1 MPLNITQDE
10 LSSLLNGPPTKDP
23 SVAAQVMPQQ
33 TSNLVARTAEVA
45 RGYGIDTNALGL
57 TPEEI
62 KRVTGISL
70 PEPNASEPSAPAPS
84 PPENAA
90 PAATV
95 QPEGSILPQGLR
107 IGSDGRIE
115 VASSDNPAS
124 NPNALVEN
132 LGGMAKRFLDNPV
145 KGVYD
150 FGKGMVT
157 DVIGGVSALGDLVMH
172 APEQIADDWE
182 LSSVQDALRINP
194 NDYAARNKLAAIK
207 AKADAIN
214 EQQTQNFWKAATT
227 ASLFI
232 PFGGPVSLGGKA
244 LIKAGMAETGEAL
257 LASLERKGIS
267 GVVSRLVDRAGKGA
281 AMGGAYGYFASEGD
295 LQTSLHSAELMGSM
309 FGAGPLIGA
318 PLKSVMGVTGA
329 AGKKAVNAFNQLPLI
344 AETRQKMYN
353 GPIGKVW
360 DNMVTATESVFDQ
373 AGLGNLLDN
382 MHVARMEAVRL
393 GGYLDR
399 SKTENLAGLDA
410 DGHAVVSGLIERR
423 ISPSSVRKLYGEE
436 KGSILVRAAADED
449 RRLKYVG
456 QLLRAY
462 GVPTYN
468 AATGELYNFV
478 LRDNYLPHIIVNPEA
493 LAADPGLRRQ
503 AIKIIAEKKGL
514 PLPEAELHFNQWAE
528 RAKGEAEQEALHGVP
543 GRATMEARLYGLPG
557 YSLDLPNVLSTYYQR
572 SARLIAFHRRLG
584 RAVTNLGETGGADE
598 VGPALEVPP
607 ASAPPAQQAVPAGV
621 NSNAPTTDIE
631 IGSKVT
637 VTGKRGQPI
646 NGTLLEKDINDKGQV
661 KVRVGTPGKKGTR
674 TLTVSPSKLA
684 ARTDEKKVVAEVLV
698 PKTQEEAPVRRLTAR
713 GRALEPK
720 LPPLKIGDKVLFEGR
735 PADVI
740 GMSPMGPKLR
750 FADGKE
756 VGAFR
761 ADVTLASDADKPV
774 IYGSYSDK
782 APQDMTPAEF
792 AREFNNV
799 QTAVSQT
806 RARHTFPDIGK
817 DHPAWA
823 EYEKGNWKPLSAALG
838 FSDAEQ
844 QDFARFVKL
853 AGSGDPSA
861 PHFDPTDPM
870 HTDLYNWWKKQPRE
884 VATTPE
890 PAAAVEPQITEPQVT
905 VKPTGKTASIS
916 EFRKALKNAGYT
928 PPQIAEEVR
937 RAVAATTP
945 NPPKSVPAKPAL
957 TVAGV
962 TLSKEQAELV
972 HTLRLQGMK
981 PADAVKLV
989 IGPKKV
995 SRPRFTPKRKSA

>member
-10 LSSLLNGPPTKDP
+10 LTHLLNGPPTKDP
-23 SVAAQVMPQQ
+23 SAAAQIMPQQ

-57 TPEEI
+57 TPDEI
-62 KRVTGISL
+62 KRITGISL
-70 PEPNASEPSAPAPS
+70 PAPKAGETALPPT
-84 PPENAA
+84 PPENVA
-90 PAATV
+90 PAQTV

-107 IGSDGRIE
+107 IGKDGRIE
-115 VASSDNPAS
+115 VASSQNPAS
-124 NPNALVEN
+124 DPNSLVEN

-172 APEQIADDWE
+172 APEQISAEME
-182 LSSVQDALRINP
+182 LSGIQDALRINP
-194 NDYAARNKLAAIK
+194 DDYTARSKLAGVK

-214 EQQTQNFWKAATT
+214 EEQTKNFWKAATT

-232 PFGGPVSLGGKA
+232 PFGGPISFGGKA
-244 LIKAGMAETGEAL
+244 LIKAGAAEAGEAL
-257 LASLERKGIS
+257 LASLERKGIQ

-318 PLKSVMGVTGA
+318 PIKSVMGLTGT
-329 AGKKAVNAFNQLPLI
+329 AGKKIVNAFAQIPMV
-344 AETRQKMYN
+344 AETRQKLYN

-360 DNMVTATESVFDQ
+360 DNMVTSTESVFDQ
-373 AGLGNLLDN
+373 AGLGHLLDN
-382 MHVARMEAVRL
+382 LHVARIEAVRL

-399 SKTENLAGLDA
+399 SKVENLAGLDA

-423 ISPSSVRKLYGEE
+423 ISPSSVRKLYGDE
-436 KGSILVRAAADED
+436 KGATLIRAAADED

-468 AATGELYNFV
+468 SATGELYNFV
-478 LRDNYLPHIIVNPEA
+478 LRDNYLPHIIVNPEV
-493 LAADPGLRRQ
+493 LAADAGLRRQ
-503 AIKIIAEKKGL
+503 AIDIIAAKKGL
-514 PLPEAELHFNQWAE
+514 PLNEAELHFNQWVE
-528 RAKGEAEQEALHGVP
+528 RAKGEVEQEGIHGVP

-584 RAVTNLGETGGADE
+584 RAVTNLGETGGNDE
-598 VGPALEVPP
+598 VGAALEVPP
-607 ASAPPAQQAVPAGV
+607 AGSPPAVQAAPAGV
-621 NSNAPTTDIE
+621 NSNAPTTPLDV
-631 IGSKVT
+631 GSKVT

-646 NGTLLEKDINDKGQV
+646 KGTLIEKDVNDKGQA

-674 TLTVSPSKLA
+674 TLTVSPSKIT
-684 ARTDEKKVVAEVLV
+684 ARSDEKKVVAEVLV
-698 PKTQEEAPVRRLTAR
+698 PKTQEEVPGRRLIAR
-713 GRALEPK
+713 GRALAPK
-720 LPPLKIGDKVLFEGR
+720 LTPLKVGDKVLFEGR

-740 GMSPMGPKLR
+740 GNTEMGPRLR
-750 FADGKE
+750 FPDGKE
-756 VGAFR
+756 FGAFR
-761 ADVTLASDADKPV
+761 SDVILASDADKPV
-774 IYGSYSDK
+774 LYGSFSDK
-782 APQDMTPAEF
+782 APQDMTPQEF

-806 RARHTFPDIGK
+806 RARHTFPEIGN
-817 DHPAWA
+817 DNPAWA
-823 EYEKGNWKPLSAALG
+823 EYEKGNWKPLSTALG
-838 FSDAEQ
+838 FTDAEQ

-884 VATTPE
+884 AATTPAPE
-890 PAAAVEPQITEPQVT
+890 PPITEPQITAV
-905 VKPTGKTASIS
+905 PTGKKATLA
-916 EFRKALKNAGYT
+916 EFRRALKEAGYT
-928 PPQIAEEVR
+928 PAQIAEEVR
-937 RAVAATTP
+937 RATAANTP
-945 NPPKSVPAKPAL
+945 NIPKSVPAKPAL

-972 HTLRLQGMK
+972 HTLRIQGMK
-981 PADAVKLV
+981 PADAVQLV
-989 IGPKKV
+989 IGQKKV
-995 SRPRFTPKRKSA
+995 PRPRFSPKRKSA